1 MASEDSTF
9 SGFTTG
15 ETKILMSVIK
25 HLKGDLDADF
35 DAVAT
40 ELGYKDATIA
50 KTRLRQIIRKKIRP
64 AVDADGEKTTPKKRK
79 GAAASKDDVAE
90 ESPAKKGRGRKAKG
104 GTVESGSAEV
114 KPEQMEEETQAVE
127 TTE

>member
-1 MASEDSTF
+1 MASEEGTF
-9 SGFTTG
+9 SGFTSG

-25 HLKGDLDADF
+25 HLKGDLDTDF

-64 AVDADGEKTTPKKRK
+64 AVDADGEKATPKKRK

-90 ESPAKKGRGRKAKG
+90 ESPAKEGRGRKAKG
-104 GTVESGSAEV
+104 GKAEDGSTGV
-114 KPEQMEEETQAVE
+114 KPEQMEEETEAVE